1 MDLTAN
7 NIYAIMPAS
16 TRSQPGAELNI
27 AMKLATTIAAKAYQ
41 IRRQSE
47 NAAVDAM
54 RKLII
59 FHPLE
64 TATRS
69 NEGNRTQG
77 ASPKEPG
84 PSKPHTTGCQAAR
97 RKRPTRRGQQAELW
111 V

>member
-77 ASPKEPG
+77 PSPQEPG
-84 PSKPHTTGCQAAR
+84 ASRADRTGCKAGR
-97 RKRPTRRGQQAELW
+97 RNRPSRRGQRAELW